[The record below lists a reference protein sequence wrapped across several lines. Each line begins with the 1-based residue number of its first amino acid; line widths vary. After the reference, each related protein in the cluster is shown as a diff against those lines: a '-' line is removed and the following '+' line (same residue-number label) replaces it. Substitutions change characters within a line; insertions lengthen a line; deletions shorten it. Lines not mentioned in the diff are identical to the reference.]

1 MDGKREATNADA
13 EKDILARINH
23 LISTDLKLKVMLSN
37 KTANKGSFFFFFV
50 EKGLIIK

>member
-37 KTANKGSFFFFFV
+37 KTAKRQPFLF
-50 EKGLIIK
+50 LC